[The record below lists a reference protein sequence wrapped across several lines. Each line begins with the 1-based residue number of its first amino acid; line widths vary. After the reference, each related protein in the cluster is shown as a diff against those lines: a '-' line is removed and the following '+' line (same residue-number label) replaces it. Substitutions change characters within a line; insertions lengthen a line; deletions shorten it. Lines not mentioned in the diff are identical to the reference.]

1 MTSFRRI
8 SISLVIAASLLS
20 LTALSAGAHRRNADP
35 ASCTV
40 ASVPLGSILTVTGSG
55 QPGTNYDLAIV
66 WPNNNGTG
74 GTVVTANSS
83 GTWSTSIWAYF
94 SGSYAFQLS
103 TTRGSLLA
111 TCSTTVS

>member
-1 MTSFRRI
+1 MTSFRRLT
-8 SISLVIAASLLS
+8 ISLVLAASLLS

-55 QPGTNYDLAIV
+55 QPGTNYDLATI
-66 WPNNNGTG
+66 WPGSSWTS
-74 GTVVTANSS
+74 GTVVTANST

-94 SGSYAFQLS
+94 SGSYTFQLS
-103 TTRGSLLA
+103 TTKGSLLA